1 MAQQCSLCDS
11 WWPEACICAQLA
23 SVAVLG
29 YQNREAGPEAV
40 QQARETLSRG
50 LPPGSRACLYHKSML
65 NDLVNSTKT
74 DRTKKTKGKPSGPVA
89 MAIFDDSVLEKT
101 ALLPMCTT
109 CGISCGVL
117 TVTAE
122 GLQIVIEMDGCTCAL
137 AILGVQCA
145 FCKVQRISAA
155 TELAVE
161 QRKHVAADGEVGMKC
176 ACGQIV
182 DGQELAR
189 KCAGCEGI
197 KTGPFHHVV
206 FEPSTEAGN
215 QDSPPRVVAAALSE
229 RPSTPPDRYASPAE
243 QPAPKKRKRAAPRAQ
258 TATKQSRLI
267 GEVFQSSSGDGDG
280 AAGSLVGDGTAAMLD
295 VSPSG
300 YRPFAKIAGDFW
312 STPEFSTG
320 LDPDNALTA
329 AASVVDTAD
338 DDVLR
343 KRLKEFMGL

>member
-1 MAQQCSLCDS
+1 MASD
-11 WWPEACICAQLA
+11 
-23 SVAVLG
+23 AVLG
-29 YQNREAGPEAV
+29 YQAREAGPGAL
-40 QQARETLSRG
+40 QQARETLARG
-50 LPPGSRACLYHKSML
+50 LSPDSAACHYHKSIL

-74 DRTKKTKGKPSGPVA
+74 DKTKKTKGKPSGPVA
-89 MAIFDDSVLEKT
+89 MAVFDDSVLEKT

-122 GLQIVIEMDGCTCAL
+122 GLQIVMEMDGCTCAL
-137 AILGVQCA
+137 AILGAQCA
-145 FCKVQRISAA
+145 FCEVQRISAA

-161 QRKHVAADGEVGMKC
+161 RRKHVATDGEVGMKC
-176 ACGQIV
+176 ACGQNV

-189 KCAGCEGI
+189 KCAGCDGI
-197 KTGPFHHVV
+197 KTGTFHHIV
-206 FEPSTEAGN
+206 FEPATEFGIQN
-215 QDSPPRVVAAALSE
+215 TLPRVVAAALLE
-229 RPSTPPDRYASPAE
+229 PPSTPPNRFTSPAE

-258 TATKQSRLI
+258 IATKQSRLI

-295 VSPSG
+295 GSPSG
-300 YRPFAKIAGDFW
+300 YRPFATNAGDLW
-312 STPEFSTG
+312 STPEFSAG
-320 LDPDNALTA
+320 LGPDNALTA

-343 KRLKEFMGL
+343 KRLMDFMGL